1 MQSAPDRLARIKD
14 GWLQLAFLM
23 LRKEQRDLALLAT
36 IDLGPQDYFDRLVQL
51 IKKREKRGY
60 AIVYEDLQSVFG
72 SNHAEE
78 GSEPIEQLKQ
88 TAISSLQQHGIAY
101 LADAVRP
108 EDYWKNV
115 PAPGMEKG
123 NDDFDAAQGKLAQTL
138 RDIIS
143 NSEATAQAVQTF
155 PAPREL
161 YELCPAVAAAQL
173 SARVAAAILEQ
184 AAQYHVFAFVGLY
197 RAPAVIDAITA
208 AGYQIVQ
215 ELWFDVMVVKTE
227 KRAD

>member
-1 MQSAPDRLARIKD
+1 VPPDVSDRGGFTLY
-14 GWLQLAFLM
+14 LQLASA
-23 LRKEQRDLALLAT
+23 RCQAHDG
-36 IDLGPQDYFDRLVQL
+36 LGIYSWVMRPTVF

-60 AIVYEDLQSVFG
+60 AIVYEDLQSVFR

-78 GSEPIEQLKQ
+78 GSEPIGQLKQ
-88 TAISSLQQHGIAY
+88 TAMATLQQHGIAY

-108 EDYWKNV
+108 EDYWTKV
-115 PAPGMEKG
+115 LAPDGENG
-123 NDDFDAAQGKLAQTL
+123 SDDLDAAQGKLAQTL
-138 RDIIS
+138 RYIIS
-143 NSEATAQAVQTF
+143 NPGATAQAVQTF

-161 YELCPAVAAAQL
+161 YELCPAVSAAQL
-173 SARVAAAILEQ
+173 SAGVAAAILEQ

-215 ELWFDVMVVKTE
+215 ELWIDVMVVKTE
-227 KRAD
+227 IRAD